1 MQKKIYPTLF
11 STSFILSSFT
21 FGGGYVIISLL
32 QKKYVDELKWIDE
45 TEMLNMITIAQSSP
59 GVVAVNI
66 SILIGYKLGGF
77 LGAIVC
83 TLGTIIPPLITI
95 TIISFFYNFLKDNIY
110 FNSLLKGMQI
120 GVLIIIANVVT
131 SMIKS
136 LIKTKNIL
144 YFIMLIC
151 DFIMA
156 TFFNINILIIILISI
171 FIGII
176 DTFLKLKHIS

>member
-66 SILIGYKLGGF
+66 AILIGYKLGGF

-131 SMIKS
+131 NMIKS

-156 TFFNINILIIILISI
+156 TFFNVNILIIILISI